1 MTSPTTG
8 DRPTG
13 KTPRRAVRRAGTV
26 GTDDAV
32 LVSTLPAFPTEEPRA
47 TTEDPTATTGNR
59 RATTANLTGNPIA
72 SPTGSATSSSGTP
85 DPAVAVRSADDSDVG
100 WGGSDDSNDDRLH
113 RDKPPHW

>member
-1 MTSPTTG
+1 MTPPPAA

-13 KTPRRAVRRAGTV
+13 KAPRRAVRRAGTV
-26 GTDDAV
+26 GRDDTV
-32 LVSTLPAFPTEEPRA
+32 LVSTLPAFPTEDPR
-47 TTEDPTATTGNR
+47 PTASDPRRTTD
-59 RATTANLTGNPIA
+59 APTA
-72 SPTGSATSSSGTP
+72 SEATSTGTL